1 MVSADFWAARKGA
14 KMDYD
19 PEKFSE
25 GYITEILDGKVKS
38 GEFTREDADLIKR
51 ELLDWKEKKERSL
64 FSLREKIKTGKR
76 MNFFVISPLSHFES
90 NSKFNYNSEMIN
102 AIMLLIW
109 HRYSGHFDLG
119 GSALLNN
126 ETKLHTL
133 PEEWRNPL
141 IYQLDQR
148 SVGACDFIVG
158 ILSPPSGGLGQEL
171 ERIAQN
177 GVPVISILQRSGLS
191 KKRFSYRT
199 VDYDGTIHSH
209 VLYKGRGGSSS
220 MIIGNPSLH
229 HTVTYPRDT
238 VRTKVLQAVDN
249 LGWRLQ
255 YMADGTPAY
264 SIFKRLGNWLHPK
277 LEKGNPR
284 SIGLHNLDSAL
295 QEFGFVPETVK
306 IDARISEIKSQP
318 QNELTQRE
326 IAELRQKRKML
337 EHLLNFHPI
346 HRNRKRMVYDGDFP
360 IETRTYGERGGNG
373 SKMVMGIYAIPKN
386 GNGNGKKTSSH

>member
-1 MVSADFWAARKGA
+1 
-14 KMDYD
+14 MDYD

-25 GYITEILDGKVKS
+25 GYIKEILDEKVKS
-38 GEFTREDADLIKR
+38 GEFTREDADLIRK

-64 FSLREKIKTGKR
+64 CALREKVKTWKK

-102 AIMLLIW
+102 AIMLLMW
-109 HRYSGHFDLG
+109 HRYASHFDLG

-126 ETKLHTL
+126 ETKLHAL
-133 PEEWRNPL
+133 PAEWRNPL

-148 SVGACDFIVG
+148 SVGACDFILG

-191 KKRFSYRT
+191 KKRFTYKT
-199 VDYDGTIHSH
+199 VDYDGTIHDH

-229 HTVTYPRDT
+229 HTVTYPKDT
-238 VRTKVLQAVDN
+238 FKTKVLQAVDN

-255 YMADGTPAY
+255 YLAEGTPAY
-264 SIFKRLGNWLHPK
+264 SIFKKLGNWLHPK

-284 SIGLHNLDSAL
+284 TIGLHNLDAAL
-295 QEFGFVPETVK
+295 QEFGFVPETAK
-306 IDARISEIKSQP
+306 IDARISETESGP
-318 QNELTQRE
+318 QNGLTHHE
-326 IAELRQKRKML
+326 IAELKQKRKML
-337 EHLLNFHPI
+337 EQLLNFHPI
-346 HRNRKRMVYDGDFP
+346 HRNRKRMVYDEDFP
-360 IETRTYGERGGNG
+360 IRTRTYGERGNG
-373 SKMVMGIYAIPKN
+373 SKMVVGIYAIPKS
-386 GNGNGKKTSSH
+386 GNGNWKKTASQ